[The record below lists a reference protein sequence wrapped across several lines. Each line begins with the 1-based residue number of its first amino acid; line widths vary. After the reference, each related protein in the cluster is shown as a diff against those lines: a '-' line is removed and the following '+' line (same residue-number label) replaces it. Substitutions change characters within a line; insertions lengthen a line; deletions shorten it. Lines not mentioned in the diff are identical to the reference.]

1 MIVANSVFFCSLS
14 NDVEEENL
22 RIIWPERGNLFYITL
37 LDPEIGIGMIRRFK
51 STEQKYLKGWQES
64 KNNLKK

>member
-1 MIVANSVFFCSLS
+1 MFFCSLS

-37 LDPEIGIGMIRRFK
+37 LDPKIGIGMIRRFK
-51 STEQKYLKGWQES
+51 RTEQKYLKGWQES
-64 KNNLKK
+64 KNNLRK